1 MEIERYIRK
10 IVDDG
15 DRREMEELSDILVEV
30 VDIVKKYDED
40 CYREYKMKLYEMAYG
55 KVLTD
60 DLKREWVMKMR
71 PNAKWT
77 EEQVRSATERYG
89 IEVPY
94 MSAFVIIN
102 MLYSDMKSALGTGD
116 DEESL
121 NRYLRATNDWY
132 FDEDVKVDGE
142 EKLYNYRY
150 YIVK

>member
-10 IVDDG
+10 IVDVG

-30 VDIVKKYDED
+30 VNIIKKYDED
-40 CYREYKMKLYEMAYG
+40 CYKEYKMKLYIMANG
-55 KVLTD
+55 RRLTD
-60 DLKREWVMKMR
+60 DMKREWVLKMR
-71 PNAKWT
+71 PSPKWT
-77 EEQVRSATERYG
+77 EEQVMSFTDRYG

-102 MLYSDMKSALGTGD
+102 MLYSDMESALGTGD

-121 NRYLRATNDWY
+121 NRYLKATTDWY
-132 FDEDVKVDGE
+132 FDEDAKVDGE
-142 EKLYNYRY
+142 EKLFNYKM